1 MGCSSSKTAAQDEPR
16 LATFRRLAARTPFNV
31 NEVESLYELYK
42 KLSSSIVQDGHI
54 QKEEFQFALFRTI
67 KKQNLFADRVFDL
80 FDVNRDGHIEFGEF
94 VESLSVFHPRTPI
107 AVKIK
112 CAFKLYDLR
121 RTGYIEREELKE
133 MVMALLTES
142 DLVLSEDVVE
152 QIVDKVTPI
161 CKFLLCFVQTFNDA
175 DSKADGRIDQEE
187 WEDYVE
193 KNPSLLKNM
202 TLPYLM

>member
-1 MGCSSSKTAAQDEPR
+1 MGCTSSKTAAQDEPR

-54 QKEEFQFALFRTI
+54 QKEDFQFALFRTTE
-67 KKQNLFADRVFDL
+67 KQNLFADRVFDI

-94 VESLSVFHPRTPI
+94 VDSLSVFHPRTPT

-121 RTGYIEREELKE
+121 RTGYIEREE
-133 MVMALLTES
+133 
-142 DLVLSEDVVE
+142 
-152 QIVDKVTPI
+152 
-161 CKFLLCFVQTFNDA
+161 TFDDA
-175 DSKADGRIDQEE
+175 DSKADGKIDQEE

-202 TLPYLM
+202 TLPYLMDITLSFPSFVMRTEADESEL

>member
-1 MGCSSSKTAAQDEPR
+1 MGCTSSKTAAQDEPR

-54 QKEEFQFALFRTI
+54 QK
-67 KKQNLFADRVFDL
+67 VFDI

-94 VESLSVFHPRTPI
+94 VDSLSVFHPRTPT

-121 RTGYIEREELKE
+121 RTGYIEREELKD
-133 MVMALLTES
+133 MVVALLTES
-142 DLVLSEDVVE
+142 DLVLSEDIVE
-152 QIVDKVTPI
+152 QIVDK
-161 CKFLLCFVQTFNDA
+161 TFDDA
-175 DSKADGRIDQEE
+175 DSKADGKIDQEE

-202 TLPYLM
+202 TLPYLMDITLSFPSFVMRTEADESEL

>member
-67 KKQNLFADRVFDL
+67 KKQNLFADRKSEKCISFHIKCNVTSMVDEISATLLQVFDL

-112 CAFKLYDLR
+112 CRKLDLPSWILWFR
-121 RTGYIEREELKE
+121 FIYFIHPC
-133 MVMALLTES
+133 
-142 DLVLSEDVVE
+142 
-152 QIVDKVTPI
+152 VD
-161 CKFLLCFVQTFNDA
+161 QTLF
-175 DSKADGRIDQEE
+175 
-187 WEDYVE
+187 
-193 KNPSLLKNM
+193 
-202 TLPYLM
+202 

>member
-1 MGCSSSKTAAQDEPR
+1 MKCSQETLQFVF
-16 LATFRRLAARTPFNV
+16 LFTVNV

-54 QKEEFQFALFRTI
+54 QKVNSSSISFPLPASSSIYLP
-67 KKQNLFADRVFDL
+67 DVFDI

-94 VESLSVFHPRTPI
+94 VDSLSVFHPRTPT

-121 RTGYIEREELKE
+121 RTGYIEREEVTLRQHCLIASGLIYPSQGKVSC
-133 MVMALLTES
+133 MV
-142 DLVLSEDVVE
+142 
-152 QIVDKVTPI
+152 
-161 CKFLLCFVQTFNDA
+161 VQTFDDA
-175 DSKADGRIDQEE
+175 DSKADGKIDQEE

-202 TLPYLM
+202 TLPYLMDITLSFPSFVMRTEADESEL

>member
-1 MGCSSSKTAAQDEPR
+1 MGCTSSKTAAQDEPR

-54 QKEEFQFALFRTI
+54 QKEDFQFALFRTTE
-67 KKQNLFADRVFDL
+67 KQNLFADRVFDI

-94 VESLSVFHPRTPI
+94 VDSLSVFHPRTPT

-121 RTGYIEREELKE
+121 RTGYIEREESGLIYPSQGKVSC
-133 MVMALLTES
+133 MV
-142 DLVLSEDVVE
+142 
-152 QIVDKVTPI
+152 
-161 CKFLLCFVQTFNDA
+161 VQTFDDA
-175 DSKADGRIDQEE
+175 DSKADGKIDQEE

-202 TLPYLM
+202 TLPYLMDITLSFPSFVMRTEADESEL